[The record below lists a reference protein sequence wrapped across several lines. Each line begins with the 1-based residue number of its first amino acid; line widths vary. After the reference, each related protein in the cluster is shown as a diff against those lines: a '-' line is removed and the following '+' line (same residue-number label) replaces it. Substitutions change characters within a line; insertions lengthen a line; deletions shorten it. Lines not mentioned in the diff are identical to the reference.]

1 MFQKKGN
8 NYLINFILLNNLVYF
23 SYAVVANVNFLWIIN
38 NFLINLIILFK
49 TRIYNKKLLSLF
61 TILNLILF
69 TSFIHISHKYTS
81 TIFTFFCIISA
92 ILQLNFISN
101 NLFSFNFKLFIKN
114 TILFIFYIYI
124 LQALLFLLHLP
135 VLNAYG
141 SALSNDSIF
150 RFNSLL
156 AEPSYSSFCV
166 TMLLYILNIQ
176 NRNNRIFRDYVIEF
190 IGLLLIILFSSVIG
204 LITYFLYLL
213 FIHRKFYKKLY
224 KIEIIFFFLIAIYY
238 SSTLVAIDRIFNT
251 LGILLEKFTL
261 LDLVAIEPSGAFRIV
276 PTIIYFESLNFQNIL
291 NTIFGYGAGTSE
303 FFFNESLFSY
313 GYGYTPDGKFQ
324 GGFIPAFLVDYG
336 IIVFFLLMYYY
347 IKLTFIKSWHFQF
360 LLLIFLLLNLNIN
373 NQLFW
378 FTFYIFYINKQL
390 IENPR
395 NFEPNIY

>member
-1 MFQKKGN
+1 MIQKKSN
-8 NYLINFILLNNLVYF
+8 NTLINFILFNNLVYF
-23 SYAVVANVNFLWIIN
+23 SYAVVGNINYLWIIS
-38 NFLINLIILFK
+38 NFLINLFILFK
-49 TRIYNKKLLSLF
+49 IKTYKKKLLSLLI
-61 TILNLILF
+61 ILNLILF
-69 TSFIHISHKYTS
+69 TSCIHTSHKFTS
-81 TIFTFFCIISA
+81 IIFTFFCIISA
-92 ILQLNFISN
+92 ILQLSFVSN
-101 NLFSFNFKLFIKN
+101 NLLSFNFNLFLKR

-166 TMLLYILNIQ
+166 TLLLYVLNIQ
-176 NRNNRIFRDYVIEF
+176 NKSKRIFSDYLIEF

-204 LITYFLYLL
+204 LITYFLYLI
-213 FIHRKFYKKLY
+213 FIHRKYYKKLY
-224 KIEIIFFFLIAIYY
+224 KIEIIVFFLIAIFY
-238 SSTLVAIDRIFNT
+238 SSTLVSLDRIFIT
-251 LGILLEKFTL
+251 LGLLLDKFTL

-291 NTIFGYGAGTSE
+291 YTFFGYGAGTSE
-303 FFFNESLFSY
+303 VFFNDSLLLY

-336 IIVFFLLMYYY
+336 IIVFILLMYYY
-347 IKLTFIKSWHFQF
+347 IKLTFIKSWYFQF
-360 LLLIFLLLNLNIN
+360 LLILFLLLNLNIN

-395 NFEPNIY
+395 NIEPNFY